1 MKHCINMFCQ
11 SASPTTES
19 ATLVSFF
26 QGYYVK
32 IQQTKKLFG
41 ITYTYHFYM
50 SKTYVPHIH
59 NLLQTTQSLDFPLF
73 VYRVK
78 TRTIVPYY
86 YIIMYQQMY

>member
-1 MKHCINMFCQ
+1 MFCQ

-19 ATLVSFF
+19 ATLVSFS

-32 IQQTKKLFG
+32 IQQTKTVWNYL
-41 ITYTYHFYM
+41 YYHFYL
-50 SKTYVPHIH
+50 SKTYRLQLLVPHIH

-73 VYRVK
+73 VYRVE